1 MSDPISPSVMIKV
14 LSGVGGLIGGVT
26 FMAFYKPTSVWDA
39 AVRSGVSTATAIIG
53 AAPLL
58 AWFRLPADNTN
69 NIIAAAA
76 IIGFCSWSVL
86 SLLARFLVDIQDER
100 VKLKLPTK
108 ILTRTRDKK

>member
-14 LSGVGGLIGGVT
+14 LSGLGGLIGGVT

-58 AWFRLPADNTN
+58 AWFRLSETTN
-69 NIIAAAA
+69 NIVAAAA

-100 VKLKLPTK
+100 VSIKLPK
-108 ILTRTRDKK
+108 VLTRTKDKK